1 MSENPNEPKATKDQ
15 VDLRLPAGLRAQVQE
30 QAAKDHRSMNAQ
42 IVHYVE
48 AGLQG
53 IDNVSLAKAVME
65 IRAAMAALEKRLGD
79 K

>member
-1 MSENPNEPKATKDQ
+1 MSENPSERKASKDQ
-15 VDLRLPAGLRAQVQE
+15 VDLRLPRGMRTLVQK
-30 QAAKDHRSMNAQ
+30 QADKDNRSMNAQ

-53 IDNVSLAKAVME
+53 IDNVSLAKAVMD
-65 IRAAMAALEKRLGD
+65 IREAMAALEKRLGD